1 MIYLLIITI
10 YKTHPPLKNSN
21 MKNFGVRVSLFAQ
34 NGLDSDPFIISFLPN
49 RIPAAE
55 QLRERVTKWD
65 FVKLK
70 SFCTTKEIGL

>member
-34 NGLDSDPFIISFLPN
+34 TYPDCDPPNLSFLPS
-49 RIPAAE
+49 
-55 QLRERVTKWD
+55 L
-65 FVKLK
+65 
-70 SFCTTKEIGL
+70 G